1 MNKLIA
7 LLRFRQEGFQTEY
20 FEDDFIMD
28 VPEELIRCFSP
39 RKALKY
45 CEKKFREAAQ
55 ATIIG
60 PNCEKIIHTVG
71 LSRVS
76 DYDGPLTK
84 DMICPRYSVKV
95 NQDEV
100 LFPDILDGTL
110 IIRITGEDA
119 IRIESASV
127 DFATGAVIVEPQD
140 EKIVSENLYD
150 LFIDFGNGVEH
161 KVAANEEQRDDTD
174 GLHFYFDELN

>member
-7 LLRFRQEGFQTEY
+7 LRRLRQEGFQTEA

-60 PNCEKIIHTVG
+60 PNCEKSFPILV
-71 LSRVS
+71 
-76 DYDGPLTK
+76 
-84 DMICPRYSVKV
+84 MI
-95 NQDEV
+95 
-100 LFPDILDGTL
+100 T
-110 IIRITGEDA
+110 
-119 IRIESASV
+119 
-127 DFATGAVIVEPQD
+127 TGAILLC
-140 EKIVSENLYD
+140 I
-150 LFIDFGNGVEH
+150 
-161 KVAANEEQRDDTD
+161 
-174 GLHFYFDELN
+174 